1 MARPTKHNAD
11 YFSHDVTMRDD
22 PKIKALRRKYSH
34 TGYSVWN
41 MILELLTSIEYF
53 EYEWNEINIELLAPD
68 FDIDAD
74 KLTEIVNYCIKINLL
89 QLTNGYLHCERL
101 TFRLEEG
108 VLQKRKGYCRNNSKR
123 NQFPN
128 INSELT
134 TNNESYFGIN
144 EVNDNINRQSKVKEI
159 KVNKTKINEREVEQ
173 MEVKHREAEQT
184 EVNELWNAPVENSNK
199 NLSFQEQWER
209 GIFVDPK
216 EYLKQ

>member
-53 EYEWNEINIELLAPD
+53 EYEWNELNIELLAPD
-68 FDIDAD
+68 FDIDAEE
-74 KLTEIVNYCIKINLL
+74 LNEIVNYCIKLNLL

-123 NQFPN
+123 NQFSN

-134 TNNESYFGIN
+134 TDNESYFGIN
-144 EVNDNINRQSKVKEI
+144 EVNDNINGQSKVKEI
-159 KVNKTKINEREVEQ
+159 KVNETKINESKAEQSEVE
-173 MEVKHREAEQT
+173 ESIGEHSTGEHIDLDAEF
-184 EVNELWNAPVENSNK
+184 ASIENLN
-199 NLSFQEQWER
+199 
-209 GIFVDPK
+209 
-216 EYLKQ
+216 

>member
-11 YFSHDVTMRDD
+11 YFSHDTAMRDD

-53 EYEWNEINIELLAPD
+53 EYEWNELNIELLAPD

-74 KLTEIVNYCIKINLL
+74 KLNEIVNYCIKINLL

-123 NQFPN
+123 NQFSN

-134 TNNESYFGIN
+134 TDNESYFGIN
-144 EVNDNINRQSKVKEI
+144 EVNDNINGQSKGKEI
-159 KVNKTKINEREVEQ
+159 KVNEIKVEQ
-173 MEVKHREAEQT
+173 SEGENREAEQSVGNDIDLDA
-184 EVNELWNAPVENSNK
+184 EFASIQNFN
-199 NLSFQEQWER
+199 
-209 GIFVDPK
+209 
-216 EYLKQ
+216 